1 MGHILEILIDELHRG
16 RPEHRAACANV
27 VRFCQAKGN
36 VGCSEAEWR
45 TAAMLLHAKRMEHIN
60 HINQRK
66 ALIEKDLTPPEG
78 SSSDP
83 AAQAARRRHTVAP
96 DRLKRLEVIEQ
107 RIKPPK
113 PSSTNLTWRAEFFRQ
128 CYDMVEEFKHGN
140 VAKQQDD
147 SPVDDTQKA
156 WDDLDLLLGR

>member
-1 MGHILEILIDELHRG
+1 MELLIDELPRG
-16 RPEHRAACANV
+16 RHRAACANV

-36 VGCSEAEWR
+36 AGCSEAEWR
-45 TAAMLLHAKRMEHIN
+45 TAAMLLHAKRMQ

-66 ALIEKDLTPPEG
+66 ALIESGLAPPEG

-83 AAQAARRRHTVAP
+83 AARRRHTVAP

-107 RIKPPK
+107 RIKPSE
-113 PSSTNLTWRAEFFRQ
+113 PSSTNPTWRAEFFRQ
-128 CYDMVEEFKHGN
+128 CSDIVEEFKRGN

-156 WDDLDLLLGR
+156 WHDLDLFLAGKALP